1 MEDVNGYQTTV
12 PQFCRNP
19 NYFFLPHYDKVTEA
33 DYLRRGR
40 RFMDHP
46 MKHFD
51 IAVLGGGPGGYP
63 AAIRAAH
70 HGKKVVLIEAKEVGG
85 TCLNRGC
92 IPSKTLI
99 ASAEVL
105 QRVREAEEFGVIVGK
120 VEFNYTKMVE
130 RKNHIVS
137 KLRKSLESLIAAN
150 KITLLKGFGKFVAPH
165 TLRVVGQETCL
176 VHADNVIIATGSE
189 PKSMPAFP
197 FDYKKIHD
205 STSLLDITELPEK
218 IAIIGGGV
226 IGCEF
231 ASLFSMLGVEVTL
244 LELMPHLIPME
255 STGVS
260 AALTRSF
267 KQKGIKIE
275 TSVAVQEI
283 KHVDHGL
290 LIHMA
295 GNKTLAVDM
304 ALVAVG
310 RTLNTSGI
318 GLEQAGL
325 KAEETGIITVNNRME
340 TAVPGIYA
348 IGDIASKWWLAH
360 VASHQGL
367 VAADNASGKEA
378 YMNYNA
384 IPSVIFTQPEIG
396 TVGLS
401 LEQAIKQGYQATVGA
416 FPFQALGKSQ
426 AAFQTEGFAQVVT
439 DRTTGQ
445 LLGAQ
450 VVGHEASSLVA
461 EMAVAIGNELTLE
474 SITETIHAHPTIAEA
489 WLEAALIA
497 SELPLHFP
505 PKKEKIL
512 KESLKE
518 AME

>member
-1 MEDVNGYQTTV
+1 MSEQQMKKFDVV
-12 PQFCRNP
+12 
-19 NYFFLPHYDKVTEA
+19 
-33 DYLRRGR
+33 
-40 RFMDHP
+40 
-46 MKHFD
+46 
-51 IAVLGGGPGGYP
+51 VLGGGPGGYP
-63 AAIRAAH
+63 AAIRAAQ
-70 HGKKVVLIEAKEVGG
+70 HGKKVALIEAKDLGG

-105 QRVREAEEFGVIVGK
+105 QRVKEAEEFGVIVGK
-120 VEFNYTKMVE
+120 IEFNYAKMVA
-130 RKNHIVS
+130 RKNQIVAR
-137 KLRKSLESLIAAN
+137 LRKSLEGLIASN
-150 KITLLKGFGKFVAPH
+150 KITLIRGFGKFTSPR
-165 TLRVVGQETCL
+165 TLKVTGQETQL
-176 VHADNVIIATGSE
+176 IHADNIIIATGSE
-189 PKSMPAFP
+189 PRNMPAFP

-205 STSLLDITELPEK
+205 STSLLEIGELPGK

-231 ASLFSMLGVEVTL
+231 ASLFAMLGVEVTI
-244 LELMPHLIPME
+244 LELLPRIIPME

-260 AALTRSF
+260 AALTKAF
-267 KQKGIKIE
+267 KQKGIHIE
-275 TSVAVQEI
+275 TSVAVQKIEHAGSGI
-283 KHVDHGL
+283 EVK
-290 LIHMA
+290 MS
-295 GNKTLAVDM
+295 GNKSVKAEI

-310 RTLNTSGI
+310 RSLNTSGI

-325 KAEETGIITVNNRME
+325 KAEENGMIAVNERME

-367 VAADNASGKEA
+367 VAADNASGKDA
-378 YMNYNA
+378 HMNYNA
-384 IPSVIFTQPEIG
+384 VPSVIFTNPEIG

-401 LEQAIKQGYQATVGA
+401 LEQAIEQGYQATVGA

-426 AAFQTEGFAQVVT
+426 AAYQTEGFAQVVT
-439 DRTTGQ
+439 DKRTGQ

-505 PKKEKIL
+505 PKKEREI
-512 KESLKE
+512 KE
-518 AME
+518 ALKSALE